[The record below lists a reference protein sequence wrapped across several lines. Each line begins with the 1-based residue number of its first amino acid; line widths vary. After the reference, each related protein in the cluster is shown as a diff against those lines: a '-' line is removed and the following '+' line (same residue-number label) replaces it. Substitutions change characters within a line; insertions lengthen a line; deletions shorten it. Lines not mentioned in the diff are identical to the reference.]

1 MSYIPRYDKGDWIAM
16 CDVCGRKYKAS
27 NLQKRWDGLMC
38 CHEDWEIRQPQDF
51 VRGVQDTQIA
61 PWLRDEA
68 SDSFVPVTTAQP
80 IVVYP
85 SVSNSTLT
93 VQYIEGPA
101 HQNVISYVTAVLNLT
116 RSFPITAGAR
126 YINGSAININSIG

>member
-1 MSYIPRYDKGDWIAM
+1 M

-68 SDSFVPVTTAQP
+68 SDSFVPVTQSLWGNIQSTSTSSLTTLFKPGSQLVSLNEVV
-80 IVVYP
+80 IV
-85 SVSNSTLT
+85 TL
-93 VQYIEGPA
+93 EPA
-101 HQNVISYVTAVLNLT
+101 KRTPVTG
-116 RSFPITAGAR
+116 GAR
-126 YINGSAININSIG
+126 QLNGSPLNTNSLG

>member
-68 SDSFVPVTTAQP
+68 SDSFVPVTQALWGL
-80 IVVYP
+80 YN

-93 VQYIEGPA
+93 TLFKPGSQLVSVNEI
-101 HQNVISYVTAVLNLT
+101 VIATLEAAIRYPVTG
-116 RSFPITAGAR
+116 GAR
-126 YINGSAININSIG
+126 QLNGSPLNTNSLG